1 MSFMIPLNQ
10 IEALRARTVLLIG
23 VDRDRFKAIPALRD
37 GMTAAALIVPSD
49 ACFDDETPSP
59 APVAAA
65 VIPMAAHA
73 CGDDWDQERWD
84 GLS

>member
-10 IEALRARTVLLIG
+10 VESLRARTVLLIG

-49 ACFDDETPSP
+49 ACFDDEPP
-59 APVAAA
+59 LPVAAA
-65 VIPMAAHA
+65 SIPPAAHA
-73 CGDDWDQERWD
+73 CGDDWDEERWD